1 MNKSSSNSQ
10 HSITLSRR
18 DTLYLFVIRYGI
30 FIFFFFVYLAIA
42 IYKPVFLS
50 PANMADIFLTASL
63 VSFVSF
69 GLAIVIAAGGLDLS
83 FPNIAGYGALLSTY
97 LMVEV
102 GYSVSVGIAAG
113 ITVGIVIGFFN
124 GLMVTRLYINSFIAT
139 LGTLFVLRG
148 FLYWLTEG
156 QSMQMLPES
165 FEYLG
170 SGTLLGVRL
179 PVYFMAGVFVLC
191 YLFMEKT
198 RYGREITLVG
208 GNIEACRF
216 SGVNIRAITLLS
228 FVICGLLSPLSGML
242 QAASASAAAVDI
254 GDRFMVPAFAA
265 AMMGKVI
272 FQGKNVIVG
281 TLFGIVFVES
291 LNNAAN
297 ILGVGPEIRR
307 VVPGIVLLATI
318 AFNYYANKA
327 ISEMHV
333 KQF

>member
-1 MNKSSSNSQ
+1 LSKSSSNSQ
-10 HSITLSRR
+10 QAIALGKQ
-18 DTLYLFVIRYGI
+18 DALYLFIIRYGV
-30 FIFFFFVYLAIA
+30 FIFFFFIYLAIA

-83 FPNIAGYGALLSTY
+83 FPNVAGYGALLSTY

-102 GYSVSVGIAAG
+102 GYSVWAGIAAG
-113 ITVGIVIGFFN
+113 ITVGVVIGFFN
-124 GLMVTRLYINSFIAT
+124 GFMVTRLYINSFIAT

-156 QSMQMLPES
+156 QSMQMLPEG

-170 SGTLLGVRL
+170 RGTLLGVRL
-179 PVYFMAGVFVLC
+179 PVYFMAGAFALC

-198 RYGREITLVG
+198 RYGREITLLG

-216 SGVNIRAITLLS
+216 SGVNIRAITLIS

-272 FQGKNVIVG
+272 FQGKNVILG
-281 TLFGIVFVES
+281 TLIGIVFVES

-297 ILGVGPEIRR
+297 ILGVSPEIRR
-307 VVPGIVLLATI
+307 VVPGLVLLATI
-318 AFNYYANKA
+318 AFNYYANKTV
-327 ISEMHV
+327 SEMRI
-333 KQF
+333 KAF

>member
-1 MNKSSSNSQ
+1 MVDLVLLKKG
-10 HSITLSRR
+10 
-18 DTLYLFVIRYGI
+18 DAVYLFLIRYGI
-30 FIFFFFVYLAIA
+30 FVFFFFIYLAIA
-42 IYKPVFLS
+42 INRPVFLS
-50 PANMADIFLTASL
+50 PANVADIMLTSSL

-69 GLAIVIAAGGLDLS
+69 GLSIVIAAGGLDLS
-83 FPNIAGYGALLSTY
+83 FPNIAGYGAMLSTY

-102 GYSVSVGIAAG
+102 YYPVWVYIAAG
-113 ITVGIVIGFFN
+113 ITVGIVIGFIN
-124 GLMVTRLYINSFIAT
+124 GLLVTRLYINSFIAT

-156 QSMQMLPES
+156 QSMQILPES

-170 SGTLLGVRL
+170 RGTLLGIRM
-179 PVYFMAGVFVLC
+179 PVYFMGGVFVLC

-198 RYGREITLVG
+198 RYGREISLVG

-216 SGVNIRAITLLS
+216 SGVNIKAMTLLS

-281 TLFGIVFVES
+281 TLFGIIFVES

-307 VVPGIVLLATI
+307 VVPGLVLLATI
-318 AFNYYANKA
+318 AFNYYANRTL
-327 ISEMHV
+327 SELRI
-333 KQF
+333 

>member
-1 MNKSSSNSQ
+1 
-10 HSITLSRR
+10 
-18 DTLYLFVIRYGI
+18 
-30 FIFFFFVYLAIA
+30 LAIA